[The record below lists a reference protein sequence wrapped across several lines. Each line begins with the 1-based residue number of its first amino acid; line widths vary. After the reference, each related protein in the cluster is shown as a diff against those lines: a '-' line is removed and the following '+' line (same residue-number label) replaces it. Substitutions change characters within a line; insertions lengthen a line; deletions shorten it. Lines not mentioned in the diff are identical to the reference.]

1 MKRKTRNHL
10 VMATVLA
17 AALAAGAWL
26 MTPAATAADIT
37 VYKSPWCGCCGNWVT
52 HLRRAGFSVAVEE
65 REDMDPVK
73 IRFGVPASLESC
85 HTAIVDNYIVEGHVP
100 AADIARL
107 LSARP
112 AARGLAVPGMVAGS
126 PGMEQGGAREPY
138 QVILFGDSGRS
149 VYSSH

>member
-1 MKRKTRNHL
+1 MKRKTRNR
-10 VMATVLA
+10 VIVATAMA

-52 HLRRAGFSVAVEE
+52 HLRQAGFSVAVEE

-73 IRFGVPASLESC
+73 TRFGVPASLESC
-85 HTAIVDNYIVEGHVP
+85 HTAIVDEYIVEGHVP

-107 LSARP
+107 LSERP
-112 AARGLAVPGMVAGS
+112 AARGLAVPGMPAGS
-126 PGMEQGGAREPY
+126 PGMEQGGARDPY